1 MKEVEYRLQFRHSI
15 AAFSRV
21 CLAPALRNS
30 EKMHMA
36 YRSIFNSTVSQSLC
50 LTFAL
55 AAFFFTPWLF
65 ADDQAT
71 AFQDQSE
78 TLPAAA
84 EDDGQSS
91 VPAERKPLS
100 AIDVSGFGSGISHW
114 RDLRDDRRFIT
125 VEPDQASWRPDQV
138 REIVSNILLFQ
149 RENGGWPKDYDM
161 TAVLSNRQ
169 RQLVEATRTD
179 SDTSY
184 DNGNIYS
191 QVEYLAKAYVQSGDS
206 IWREACERGFDF
218 MLRSQYSNGGFPQRY
233 PKHSSY
239 HAHITF
245 NDGVMIGILDMLQ
258 DITEQKPHF
267 AWLDAERR
275 ERAAEAVRL
284 AIDCILRCQIV
295 VDGTATGWCQQH
307 DKSTFEARS
316 ARTFELAS
324 ICPQETA
331 EIVRFLMRQP
341 EPDARMLAATDA
353 AVAWL
358 KEVRMQGIRVDRI
371 KAPSEEFLRQTV
383 SFDIV
388 VVSDENAPPIWARH
402 YEIGTN
408 RPVFAGRDGIKKYS
422 LAEIER
428 ERRSGTLWYGYWPDY
443 ELLGSYDT
451 WRRSHNL
458 SE

>member
-1 MKEVEYRLQFRHSI
+1 MAFRTTFHTTFFLSLSLTILVATFLMTLRGLANDPGTALQDQNEAIRTEPLKQNADSDG
-15 AAFSRV
+15 
-21 CLAPALRNS
+21 
-30 EKMHMA
+30 
-36 YRSIFNSTVSQSLC
+36 
-50 LTFAL
+50 LTL
-55 AAFFFTPWLF
+55 
-65 ADDQAT
+65 AT
-71 AFQDQSE
+71 AD
-78 TLPAAA
+78 
-84 EDDGQSS
+84 
-91 VPAERKPLS
+91 RKPLT
-100 AIDVSGFGSGISHW
+100 AIDLSGFGSGISHW

-125 VEPDQASWRPDQV
+125 AEPDQPSWRPDQV
-138 REIVSNILLFQ
+138 YEIAANILLFQ

-161 TAVLSNRQ
+161 TAVLTDTQ
-169 RQLVEATRTD
+169 RQAVEATKAD

-184 DNGNIYS
+184 DNGNIHS
-191 QVEYLAKAYVQSGDS
+191 QIEYLAKAYAQSGES
-206 IWREACERGFDF
+206 TWRQACERGLDF
-218 MLRSQYSNGGFPQRY
+218 ALRSQYPNGGFPQRY

-258 DITEQKPHF
+258 DVVERKPHF
-267 AWLDAERR
+267 AWLDEARR
-275 ERAAEAVRL
+275 EQTGDAIRL

-295 VDGTATGWCQQH
+295 VDGTPTGWCQQH
-307 DKSTFEARS
+307 DEQTFEARP

-324 ICPQETA
+324 ICPQETSD
-331 EIVRFLMRQP
+331 IIRFLMRQP
-341 EPDARMLAATDA
+341 ESDATMLAATDA

-358 KEVRMQGIRVDRI
+358 KEVRLTGIRVDRI
-371 KAPSEEFLRQTV
+371 KAPKEEFLRQTV

-388 VVSDENAPPIWARH
+388 VVPDKNAPPVWARH

-443 ELLGSYDT
+443 ELLGSYDA
-451 WRRSHNL
+451 WRTSRDV

>member
-1 MKEVEYRLQFRHSI
+1 
-15 AAFSRV
+15 
-21 CLAPALRNS
+21 
-30 EKMHMA
+30 MHMA
-36 YRSIFNSTVSQSLC
+36 YRSIFRIRVTHSLRFT
-50 LTFAL
+50 TFL
-55 AAFFFTPWLF
+55 LIFFFSPALF
-65 ADDQAT
+65 ADNPGIALR
-71 AFQDQSE
+71 DQSD
-78 TLPAAA
+78 TLRADT
-84 EDDGQSS
+84 EDNRQLS
-91 VPAERKPLS
+91 VAAERKPLT
-100 AIDVSGFGSGISHW
+100 AIDLSGFGSCIHHW

-125 VEPDQASWRPDQV
+125 VEPDQASYRPDQV

-161 TAVLSNRQ
+161 TAVLSDTQ
-169 RQLVEATRTD
+169 RQAVETTRTNF
-179 SDTSY
+179 DTSY
-184 DNGNIYS
+184 DNGNIHS
-191 QVEYLAKAYVQSGDS
+191 QVEYLAKAYVQSGES

-218 MLRSQYSNGGFPQRY
+218 MLRSQYANGGFPQRF
-233 PKHSSY
+233 PKHSGY

-245 NDGVMIGILDMLQ
+245 NDGVMIGILDLLQ
-258 DITEQKPHF
+258 DAAEPKPHF
-267 AWLDAERR
+267 AWLDAARR
-275 ERAAEAVRL
+275 ERAAAAVRL

-307 DKSTFEARS
+307 DESTFEARP

-341 EPDARMLAATDA
+341 EPDSRMLSATDA

-358 KEVRMQGIRVDRI
+358 KDVRLQGIRVERI
-371 KAPSEEFLRQTV
+371 KAPTQEFLRQTV

-388 VVSDENAPPIWARH
+388 VVPDKNARPVWARH

-408 RPVFAGRDGIKKYS
+408 RPVFAGRDGVKKYS

-443 ELLGSYDT
+443 QVLGSYDT
-451 WRRSHNL
+451 WRQSHNF